1 MTAPDPEG
9 SGIRPVGVFQFNT
22 PTRSLFYINFRI
34 NNVRSRAPLSLKA
47 EAPTIFL
54 WAGQL
59 LQAWPRA
66 GWAQTTETQI
76 RWARLLEI
84 IAELYD

>member
-1 MTAPDPEG
+1 MGGRARYARVFWMTAPDPEG

-54 WAGQL
+54 WAGGHKQQKL
-59 LQAWPRA
+59 KHVGTSRS
-66 GWAQTTETQI
+66 E
-76 RWARLLEI
+76 
-84 IAELYD
+84 